1 MGTPNDKENVMP
13 KRRLVLCLDG
23 TWNSNDKSDKVTNVV
38 KLLRSIPPV
47 AGDGTSQ
54 ILYYGRGVGTAKG
67 DKVSGG
73 FSGAGLDANVI
84 DGYRFLGNNYQ
95 PGDEIYLFGFSRGA
109 YTARSLAGLIN
120 LAGIFH
126 PSCLGGPLEQLLEI
140 RRSDNYPDNQARKT
154 AIAAIDN
161 LKRHEQVRIKCIG
174 VWDTVG
180 SLGIPGDWAKNLSF
194 ASRWYFH
201 DVRLGSHVDVALH
214 ALAIDEKRAAFPPT
228 LWEKPIG
235 QPLPSGQIVEQVW
248 FAGVHS
254 NIGGSYPDS
263 DLSDI
268 TLDWMIKR
276 LRVHTDLAID
286 VHHVVLDINR
296 PTQERIKGKGIES
309 RTLLYRAMLSH
320 TYPYLRTI
328 CDVIT
333 PPTGKL
339 DGLIRNNVSL
349 ENSRRNTPNP
359 QEETVNEYLHISALQ
374 RWQLEHVQHDA
385 PVDKDITPTPY
396 RPPNLTAVIKQASLQ
411 PPGKTIPVV
420 NWDGEPIPPEQ
431 VPWPTNIG
439 V

>member
-1 MGTPNDKENVMP
+1 MP
-13 KRRLVLCLDG
+13 ERRLILCLDG

-47 AGDGTSQ
+47 ADDGTSQ

-67 DKVSGG
+67 EKVRGG
-73 FSGAGLDANVI
+73 FSGAGLDDNVI

-109 YTARSLAGLIN
+109 YTARSLAGLLN

-126 PSCLGGPLEQLLEI
+126 PSCLGGPLEQLLDI
-140 RRSDNYPDNQARKT
+140 RRSDKYDNNEARKN

-161 LKRHEQVRIKCIG
+161 LKRHENVRIKCIG

-201 DVRLGSHVDVALH
+201 DVRLGAHVDVALH

-228 LWEKPIG
+228 LWEKPIN
-235 QPLPSGQIVEQVW
+235 QPLPPGQIVEQVW

-276 LRVHTDLAID
+276 LRTHTDLAIEPHD
-286 VHHVVLDINR
+286 TTLDLQQPIESRIN
-296 PTQERIKGKGIES
+296 GKGIES

-339 DGLIRNNVSL
+339 DSLIRNNVSL
-349 ENSRRNTPNP
+349 ANSRRNSPNP
-359 QEETVNEYLHISALQ
+359 EEETVNERLHISALQ

-385 PVDKDITPTPY
+385 PVDKDIVPIPY
-396 RPPNLTAVIKQASLQ
+396 RPPNLTAVVKQTHLQ
-411 PPGKTIPVV
+411 APGKNISVV
-420 NWDGEPIPPEQ
+420 GWDGELVPPEQ
-431 VPWPTNIG
+431 VPWPTNN
-439 V
+439 

>member
-1 MGTPNDKENVMP
+1 MP

-23 TWNSNDKSDKVTNVV
+23 TWNSNDKSDKVTNIV
-38 KLLRSIPPV
+38 KLLRSVPAV
-47 AGDGTSQ
+47 ADDGTSQ
-54 ILYYGRGVGTAKG
+54 VLYYGRGVGTAKG
-67 DKVSGG
+67 EKVRGG
-73 FSGAGLDANVI
+73 FSGAGLDNNVI
-84 DGYRFLGNNYQ
+84 DAYRFLGNNYQ
-95 PGDEIYLFGFSRGA
+95 PSDEIYLFGFSRGA
-109 YTARSLAGLIN
+109 YTARSLAGLLN

-126 PSCLGGPLEQLLEI
+126 PSCLGGPLEQLLDI
-140 RRSDNYPDNQARKT
+140 RRSDKYDNNEARKT

-161 LKRHEQVRIKCIG
+161 LKRHENIRIKCVG

-201 DVRLGSHVDVALH
+201 DVRLGPHVDIALH

-228 LWEKPIG
+228 LWEKPIN
-235 QPLPSGQIVEQVW
+235 QALPPGQIVEQVW
-248 FAGVHS
+248 FPGVHS

-276 LRVHTDLAID
+276 LRTHTGLAIEPHD
-286 VHHVVLDINR
+286 TTLDLQQPIESRIN
-296 PTQERIKGKGIES
+296 GKGIES

-333 PPTGKL
+333 PATGKL

-349 ENSRRNTPNP
+349 TNSRRNSPNP
-359 QEETVNEYLHISALQ
+359 EEETVNERLHISALQ

-385 PVDKDITPTPY
+385 PVDKDIAPAPY
-396 RPPNLTAVIKQASLQ
+396 RPPNLTAVIKQA
-411 PPGKTIPVV
+411 PGKTIPVV
-420 NWDGEPIPPEQ
+420 GWDGELIPPEQ
-431 VPWPTNIG
+431 VPWPTNN
-439 V
+439 